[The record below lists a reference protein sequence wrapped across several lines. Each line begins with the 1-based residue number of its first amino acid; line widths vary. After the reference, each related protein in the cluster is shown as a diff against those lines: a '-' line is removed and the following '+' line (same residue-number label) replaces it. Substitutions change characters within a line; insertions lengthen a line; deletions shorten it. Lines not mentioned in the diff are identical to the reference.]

1 VSVLS
6 SLLARLALALALMVI
21 VGWPAIA
28 TVREASR
35 AWMLRDDIVP
45 ATGISLDQA
54 GSAALLRDSGQIAR
68 PLRLA
73 FETLRLVAAT
83 EAIALPIGMLL
94 AFLLFRTDA
103 WGRPLLLAVIGL
115 SAFVPLPLHA
125 TAWLGALGN
134 VGRAQAFGVRPILV
148 GLFGAAVVHALAALP
163 WVVLIV
169 GVGFCAVEPELE
181 ESALLD
187 YGPARVL
194 MHVTLRRA
202 LGAIAAAALAVAVF
216 TAGDMTVTD
225 LLQIRTYA
233 EEAYLQYSLGRGPG
247 GAALVALPPLVVL
260 GSLIVLTGGVLGR
273 FDPARLVSSFHRA
286 RLWQL
291 GRWRIPC
298 GVVLMGLIGNAAAL
312 PLYSLVWRAG
322 RVGGRATLGRPPTW
336 SLSGLMGT
344 LQYAGAEIWEPL
356 KASLVWTAIAATL
369 AALLA
374 CGLAW
379 ASRRSMAWRIVALG
393 TLALTLATPGPVAG
407 MALVLAYRAIPVV
420 PDSPAIAVT
429 FEALRSLPLGMLA
442 LLLVRPGPVAG
453 MALVLAYHAIPVV
466 YDSPAMVVM
475 AETLRTLPYSLLML
489 WPFLRSFPQ
498 DYLDAAALDGIGP
511 WGQVFR
517 VVLPLSRRPLVAAW
531 AIAFAIGLGEL
542 PTTNLAAPPGTQP
555 MSVLIWGLLHT
566 GVESHLSGVAL
577 IMLMVIAA
585 AGLFALTA
593 VRSLRFIS
601 QVPSAYLRQAPP

>member
-6 SLLARLALALALMVI
+6 SLLGRLALALGLMVV

-28 TVREASR
+28 TIWEASR
-35 AWMLRDDIVP
+35 AWALRHDTVP
-45 ATGISLDQA
+45 ASGASLDQA
-54 GSAALLRDSGQIAR
+54 GSAAMLRDSGAIAR
-68 PLRLA
+68 PLRLGI
-73 FETLRLVAAT
+73 ETVSLVAIT
-83 EAIALPIGMLL
+83 EAICLPLGILL
-94 AFLLFRTDA
+94 ALFLFRTDA
-103 WGRPLLLAVIGL
+103 WGRRFLLAVIGL

-134 VGRAQAFGVRPILV
+134 AGRAQAFGVRPILV
-148 GLFGAAVVHALAALP
+148 GLVGAAVVHALAALP

-169 GVGFCAVEPELE
+169 GVGLSCVEPELE

-187 YGPARVL
+187 YGPGRVL
-194 MHVTLRRA
+194 LHVTLRRA
-202 LGAIAAAALAVAVF
+202 LGAIAAAALAVAVL

-247 GAALVALPPLVVL
+247 GAALVALPPMIVL
-260 GSLIVLTGGVLGR
+260 GLLILITGRALGR

-291 GRWRIPC
+291 GRWRILC
-298 GVVLMGLIGNAAAL
+298 GALLMALIGNAAAL

-322 RVGGRATLGRPPTW
+322 RVGGRATIGRPPTW

-374 CGLAW
+374 CALAW

-407 MALVLAYRAIPVV
+407 MGLVLAYRAIPVIN
-420 PDSPAIAVT
+420 DSPAIDIMT
-429 FEALRSLPLGMLA
+429 ETLRSLPLGMLA
-442 LLLVRPGPVAG
+442 MMLARPGPVAG
-453 MALVLAYHAIPVV
+453 MALVLAYHALPVV
-466 YDSPAMVVM
+466 YDSAAMVVM
-475 AETLRTLPYSLLML
+475 AETLRTLPYSLLIL

-498 DYLDAAALDGIGP
+498 DYLDAAALDGQGP
-511 WGQVFR
+511 WGQIFR
-517 VVLPLSRRPLVAAW
+517 VVLPLSRRPLLAAW

-542 PTTNLAAPPGTQP
+542 PATNLAAPPGTQP
-555 MSVLIWGLLHT
+555 MSVLIWSLLHT

-577 IMLMVIAA
+577 IMLTVIAA
-585 AGLFALTA
+585 AGLFALGA
-593 VRSLRFIS
+593 VRSLRAIGIK
-601 QVPSAYLRQAPP
+601 

>member
-1 VSVLS
+1 MSVLS
-6 SLLARLALALALMVI
+6 RLLARLSLALALMVV

-28 TVREASR
+28 TVQEASR
-35 AWMLRDDIVP
+35 AWASRPDTLP
-45 ATGISLDQA
+45 ASGASLDQV
-54 GSAALLRDSGQIAR
+54 GSAAILRDSGAIAR

-73 FETLRLVAAT
+73 IETVSLVAIT
-83 EAIALPIGMLL
+83 EAICLPLGILL
-94 AFLLFRTDA
+94 ALFLFRTDA
-103 WGRPLLLAVIGL
+103 WGRRLLMAVIGL

-134 VGRAQAFGVRPILV
+134 AGRAQAFGVRPILV
-148 GLFGAAVVHALAALP
+148 GLVGAAVVHALAALP

-169 GVGFCAVEPELE
+169 GVGLCAVEPELE

-187 YGPARVL
+187 YGPGRVL
-194 MHVTLRRA
+194 LYVTLRRA
-202 LGAIAAAALAVAVF
+202 LGAIAAAALAVAVL

-260 GSLIVLTGGVLGR
+260 GLLILITGRALGR

-291 GRWRIPC
+291 GRWRILC
-298 GVVLMGLIGNAAAL
+298 GVVLMALIGNAAAL
-312 PLYSLVWRAG
+312 PLYSLLWRAG

-336 SLSGLMGT
+336 SLSGLTGT

-374 CGLAW
+374 CALAW

-420 PDSPAIAVT
+420 
-429 FEALRSLPLGMLA
+429 
-442 LLLVRPGPVAG
+442 
-453 MALVLAYHAIPVV
+453 
-466 YDSPAMVVM
+466 YDSAAMVVM
-475 AETLRTLPYSLLML
+475 AETLRTLPYSLLMI

-498 DYLDAAALDGIGP
+498 DYLDAAALDGHGP
-511 WGQVFR
+511 WRQVFR
-517 VVLPLSRRPLVAAW
+517 VVLPLSRRPLLAAW

-542 PTTNLAAPPGTQP
+542 PATNLAAPPGTQP
-555 MSVLIWGLLHT
+555 MSVVVWSLLHT

-577 IMLMVIAA
+577 IMLTVIAA
-585 AGLFALTA
+585 AGLFALGA
-593 VRSLRFIS
+593 VRSLRVIGIE
-601 QVPSAYLRQAPP
+601 

>member
-6 SLLARLALALALMVI
+6 RLLARLALALGLMVV

-28 TVREASR
+28 TVQEASR
-35 AWMLRDDIVP
+35 AWALRLDTVP
-45 ATGISLDQA
+45 ASGASLDQA
-54 GSAALLRDSGQIAR
+54 GSTAMLQDSGAIAR
-68 PLRLA
+68 PLRLGI
-73 FETLRLVAAT
+73 ETVSLVAIT
-83 EAIALPIGMLL
+83 EAICLPLGILL
-94 AFLLFRTDA
+94 ALFLFRTDA
-103 WGRPLLLAVIGL
+103 WGRRFLLAVIGL

-148 GLFGAAVVHALAALP
+148 GLVGAAFVHALAALP

-169 GVGFCAVEPELE
+169 GVGLSCVEPELE

-187 YGPARVL
+187 YGPGRVL
-194 MHVTLRRA
+194 LHVTLRRA
-202 LGAIAAAALAVAVF
+202 LGAIAAAALAVAVL

-247 GAALVALPPLVVL
+247 GAALVALPPLIVL
-260 GSLIVLTGGVLGR
+260 GMLILITGRALGR

-291 GRWRIPC
+291 GRWRILC
-298 GVVLMGLIGNAAAL
+298 GALLMALIGNAAAL

-322 RVGGRATLGRPPTW
+322 RVGGRATIGRPPTW

-374 CGLAW
+374 CALAW

-407 MALVLAYRAIPVV
+407 MALVLAY
-420 PDSPAIAVT
+420 
-429 FEALRSLPLGMLA
+429 
-442 LLLVRPGPVAG
+442 
-453 MALVLAYHAIPVV
+453 HAFPVV
-466 YDSPAMVVM
+466 YDSAAMVVL
-475 AETLRTLPYSLLML
+475 AETLRTLPYSLLMI

-498 DYLDAAALDGIGP
+498 DYLDAAALDGQGP
-511 WGQVFR
+511 WGQIFR
-517 VVLPLSRRPLVAAW
+517 VVLPLSRRPLLAAW

-542 PTTNLAAPPGTQP
+542 PATNLAAPPGTQP
-555 MSVLIWGLLHT
+555 MSVLIWSLLHT

-577 IMLMVIAA
+577 IMLTVIAA
-585 AGLFALTA
+585 AGLFALGA
-593 VRSLRFIS
+593 VRSLRVIGIE
-601 QVPSAYLRQAPP
+601 